1 MFQIELAGLN
11 IQINNRYDLCRSF
24 CEKYLSYTK
33 TIDFQVT
40 ADDLSMAKIRE
51 AFIKQGDT
59 SMNDD
64 VVELNCI
71 HYKIYP
77 KLPLYGRF
85 WLHAAVVEL
94 EGAGYAFSAPSG
106 YGKTTHAM
114 LWMKQFA
121 GKAHI
126 VNGDN
131 PIFRKDCGVYYA
143 YGTPFAGKE
152 GYQIKTRVPL
162 RGLCYLKHS
171 DSNAIYRLDPSMA
184 FAELVRS
191 YQTIFTEENQE
202 DYLGLLQD
210 FVETVPVYQLC
221 CNMDSEAALVA
232 YRGMYIKGEMK
243 NDED

>member
-1 MFQIELAGLN
+1 MA
-11 IQINNRYDLCRSF
+11 
-24 CEKYLSYTK
+24 
-33 TIDFQVT
+33 

-51 AFIKQGDT
+51 AFVKQGDT

-77 KLPLYGRF
+77 KLPHYGRF

-126 VNGDN
+126 VNGD
-131 PIFRKDCGVYYA
+131 
-143 YGTPFAGKE
+143 
-152 GYQIKTRVPL
+152 
-162 RGLCYLKHS
+162 
-171 DSNAIYRLDPSMA
+171 RLMLFKA
-184 FAELVRS
+184 
-191 YQTIFTEENQE
+191 
-202 DYLGLLQD
+202 
-210 FVETVPVYQLC
+210 
-221 CNMDSEAALVA
+221 
-232 YRGMYIKGEMK
+232 
-243 NDED
+243 